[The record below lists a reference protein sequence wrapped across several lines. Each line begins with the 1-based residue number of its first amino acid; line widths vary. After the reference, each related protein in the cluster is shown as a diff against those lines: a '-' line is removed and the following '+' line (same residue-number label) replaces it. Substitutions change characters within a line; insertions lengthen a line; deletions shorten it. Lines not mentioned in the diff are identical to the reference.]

1 MKQTQQS
8 SLNITEWFMNKKA
21 WKNYVNLVGTIVRL
35 ENALQESSLVKKA
48 QSAQQILT
56 DPLPSL
62 TYLHSE
68 NEDLAPRVK
77 NTVT

>member
-1 MKQTQQS
+1 
-8 SLNITEWFMNKKA
+8 MNKKA
-21 WKNYVNLVGTIVRL
+21 WRNYVNLAGTIVQL

-48 QSAQQILT
+48 QSALQTLT
-56 DPLPSL
+56 DLLPSL
-62 TYLHSE
+62 TYLHNE